1 MIKNLRLT
9 LTIIGLALSCFNSC
23 NSEKSI
29 VANKAK
35 ISEDFDQFYEKFHKD
50 SAFQMSRLKF
60 PLHGH
65 NEFGSKWTVDNWD
78 IMKSKI
84 YDVDKSQFKVE
95 FKKTEKI
102 FFQRTWID
110 GSGFSSEC
118 RFELVNGKWFLV
130 YALELNM

>member
-1 MIKNLRLT
+1 MVKNLRLT
-9 LTIIGLALSCFNSC
+9 LTIISLAVCCFISC
-23 NSEKSI
+23 NSGRSKVS
-29 VANKAK
+29 NTAK
-35 ISEDFDQFYEKFHKD
+35 IIEDFDQFYEKFHKD

-60 PLHGH
+60 PLQGH
-65 NEFGSKWTVDNWD
+65 NEFGNKWTVDNWD

-84 YDVDKSQFKVE
+84 YEVDKSQFKVE

-102 FFQRTWID
+102 FFQKVWID

-130 YALELNM
+130 SALEHNN